1 VKFWRSKRGLAVLII
16 GLLLVLFLVRP
27 GANRLRARIVE
38 SIGLAIGRPVDVS
51 SVHFRLLPRPG
62 FDLENF
68 VVRDDPEFS
77 AEPIVRAQE
86 VTAFLR
92 VTSLLRGRLEIAR
105 LSLTE
110 PSVNLVRNS
119 QAHWNVESLLDRTSK
134 TVVAPTSKS
143 KLEKRPGF
151 PYIEVS
157 GGRVNL
163 KIGAEKTPYALT
175 DADFAFWQDSEDSWG
190 MRLKAKPVRTD
201 FNLSDTGLLVVDG
214 SWRRAVSL
222 RNTPVHFAA
231 EWEKAQLG
239 QATKLA
245 FASDQGWRGTLLW
258 NATFTG
264 TPGDLLVRTTAAV
277 DDFRRFDAPGGGDLQ
292 LAAQCSAHYSSQDQ
306 SVSKLLCIAPVRDTA
321 TLALNGSIANL
332 GGPRSYDLRATAH
345 NIPIQSLLSL
355 VRHAKP
361 GVPTGLTGEGRL
373 SAHAEFRGGIQ
384 DGAVLEGDGETS
396 DFRLTSDTAGSEMTF
411 GTVPFQITSAKQ
423 SNKRLRKKQPWER
436 ADTPSPIEAHLN
448 VGPFSVPLGE
458 PEPLVIH
465 GSFGAD
471 GYGLSL
477 QGNAKLQKLLEMM
490 HSVGVAAPQIEGDGW
505 AKVDLQV
512 TSGWSRTIPP
522 SSVGRLQLHT
532 VRADV
537 RGFNQPLNIA
547 AASLL
552 FAADKIDV
560 QDIRAS
566 VSGTSFAGK
575 LSFPRHCETPNE
587 CPVTFELHADQ
598 IDMDRLNLALN
609 PQVRE
614 QPWYHFL
621 SRTPAGNPLLLT
633 VHANGKLTVGS
644 LVIRRFNATHVSA
657 ETELKNGK
665 LTLSDVRA
673 DVWGGK
679 HVGEWRA
686 DFTVKPPVYSGH
698 GTFQNV
704 SLDQPAQLMN
714 DRWISGTASA
724 KFQME
729 ASGLSG
735 SELLAGAVGT
745 LQIDSRNAVM
755 PHVVLAG
762 ETGPLQVRRLSAQV
776 ALQGGDVE
784 LKDGELETPSGIYQ
798 WSGTATSDRI
808 LNLKMTRD
816 GAPAFNITGTLAEP
830 NVAAASGAEAQAAL
844 KP

>member
-1 VKFWRSKRGLAVLII
+1 VLTV
-16 GLLLVLFLVRP
+16 GLLLALFLVRP
-27 GANRLRARIVE
+27 GANRLRTRIVE
-38 SIGLAIGRPVDVS
+38 SISLAIGRPVEVS

-68 VVRDDPEFS
+68 VVHDDPEFS

-86 VTAFLR
+86 VTAVLR
-92 VTSLLRGRLEIAR
+92 VTSLIRGRIEIAR
-105 LSLTE
+105 LNLTE
-110 PSVNLVRNS
+110 PSVNLVRDS

-134 TVVAPTSKS
+134 IVVAPTSKS

-151 PYIEVS
+151 PYIES
-157 GGRVNL
+157 TGGRVNL

-214 SWRRAVSL
+214 TWRRAVSL

-231 EWEKAQLG
+231 AWEKAQLG

-245 FASDQGWRGTLLW
+245 FASDQGWRGTVLW

-264 TPGDLLVRTTAAV
+264 TPGDLLVRTSASV
-277 DDFRRFDAPGGGDLQ
+277 DDFRRFDVPGGGDLQ

-306 SVSKLLCIAPVRDTA
+306 SVSRLLCVAPVGDAA
-321 TLALNGSIANL
+321 TLALNGTISNI

-345 NIPIQSLLSL
+345 NVPIQSLLSL
-355 VRHAKP
+355 VCHAKP
-361 GVPTGLTGEGRL
+361 GVPTGLTGEGSL
-373 SAHAEFRGGIQ
+373 NAHAEFRGGIQ
-384 DGAVLEGDGETS
+384 NGVVLEGDGETS
-396 DFRLTSDTAGSEMTF
+396 DFRLISDAVGGEMMF
-411 GTVPFQITSAKQ
+411 GTVPFQIASATTL
-423 SNKRLRKKQPWER
+423 NKRLGKKRSGEQT
-436 ADTPSPIEAHLN
+436 DTPNSIQAHLN
-448 VGPFSVPLGE
+448 VGPVPVPLGE
-458 PEPLVIH
+458 PEPLVIR
-465 GSFGAD
+465 GTLAAD

-477 QGNAKLQKLLEMM
+477 QGNARLQKLLQMM
-490 HSVGVAAPQIEGDGW
+490 HSVGVTAPQIEADGW
-505 AKVDLQV
+505 AKVDMQI

-522 SSVGRLQLHT
+522 SSAGTLQLHA

-537 RGFNQPLNIA
+537 RGLNQPLNIVA
-547 AASLL
+547 ANLL
-552 FAADKIDV
+552 FTADKIDV

-575 LSFPRHCETPNE
+575 LSFPRRCEATNE
-587 CPVTFELHADQ
+587 CPVTFDLHSDQ
-598 IDMDRLNLALN
+598 VEMDRLNLALN

-621 SRTPAGNPLLLT
+621 SRAPAGNPLLLT
-633 VHANGKLTVGS
+633 IHAKGKVTAGS
-644 LVIRRFNATHVSA
+644 LVIRRFSATHVSA
-657 ETELKNGK
+657 GAELKNGR
-665 LTLSDVRA
+665 LVLSDLHA

-679 HVGEWRA
+679 HVGEWKA
-686 DFTVKPPVYSGH
+686 DFTVKPPLYSGH
-698 GTFQNV
+698 GALQNA
-704 SLDQPAQLMN
+704 SLDQLSQLMN

-729 ASGLSG
+729 ASGLSA

-755 PHVVLAG
+755 THVVLAG

-776 ALQGGDVE
+776 ALRRGNVE
-784 LKDGELETPSGIYQ
+784 LNDGELETPSGIYQ
-798 WSGTATSDRI
+798 WSGTSTSDRI
-808 LNLKMTRD
+808 LNLKITRD
-816 GAPAFNITGTLAEP
+816 GAPAFSITGTLAEP
-830 NVAAASGAEAQAAL
+830 NVAAASGAEAQAAR

>member
-1 VKFWRSKRGLAVLII
+1 MKFWRSKRGLAVLII
-16 GLLLVLFLVRP
+16 GLPLVLFLVRP
-27 GANRLRARIVE
+27 GANRLRTRIVE
-38 SIGLAIGRPVDVS
+38 SIGLAIGRPVEVS

-68 VVRDDPEFS
+68 VVHDDPEFS

-214 SWRRAVSL
+214 TWRRAVSL

-231 EWEKAQLG
+231 AWEKAQLG

-277 DDFRRFDAPGGGDLQ
+277 DDFRRFDVPGGGDLQ

-321 TLALNGSIANL
+321 TLALNGSISNL

-361 GVPTGLTGEGRL
+361 GLPTGLTGEGRL

-423 SNKRLRKKQPWER
+423 SNKRPRKKQPWER

-448 VGPFSVPLGE
+448 VGPFSVPLE
-458 PEPLVIH
+458 
-465 GSFGAD
+465 S
-471 GYGLSL
+471 
-477 QGNAKLQKLLEMM
+477 
-490 HSVGVAAPQIEGDGW
+490 
-505 AKVDLQV
+505 
-512 TSGWSRTIPP
+512 
-522 SSVGRLQLHT
+522 
-532 VRADV
+532 
-537 RGFNQPLNIA
+537 
-547 AASLL
+547 
-552 FAADKIDV
+552 
-560 QDIRAS
+560 
-566 VSGTSFAGK
+566 
-575 LSFPRHCETPNE
+575 PN
-587 CPVTFELHADQ
+587 
-598 IDMDRLNLALN
+598 
-609 PQVRE
+609 
-614 QPWYHFL
+614 
-621 SRTPAGNPLLLT
+621 
-633 VHANGKLTVGS
+633 
-644 LVIRRFNATHVSA
+644 
-657 ETELKNGK
+657 
-665 LTLSDVRA
+665 
-673 DVWGGK
+673 
-679 HVGEWRA
+679 
-686 DFTVKPPVYSGH
+686 
-698 GTFQNV
+698 
-704 SLDQPAQLMN
+704 
-714 DRWISGTASA
+714 RW
-724 KFQME
+724 
-729 ASGLSG
+729 
-735 SELLAGAVGT
+735 
-745 LQIDSRNAVM
+745 
-755 PHVVLAG
+755 
-762 ETGPLQVRRLSAQV
+762 
-776 ALQGGDVE
+776 
-784 LKDGELETPSGIYQ
+784 
-798 WSGTATSDRI
+798 
-808 LNLKMTRD
+808 
-816 GAPAFNITGTLAEP
+816 
-830 NVAAASGAEAQAAL
+830 
-844 KP
+844 